1 MSWWR
6 WTLQHCTEAVRRIN
20 EIPYDLLCE
29 TALILDAKYVH
40 KNGGHN
46 NDQAVQPA
54 KYKKGDEQK
63 VYAVPCQPEIQTQVQ
78 FHEVHQSY
86 YKERQAYTP
95 DMLDENGRK
104 IPKKQPYKSKTPEKV
119 KCVCCGD
126 TISARLRNIT
136 QHHAKKHVKLSK
148 PAIANLYKDQ
158 SFIYDWATL

>member
-1 MSWWR
+1 MCKIGSANA
-6 WTLQHCTEAVRRIN
+6 TLSREQDPTHYDRKYFNSDEAEILIKAVRRIN
-20 EIPYDLLCE
+20 DVPYDLLCE

-40 KNGGHN
+40 KNGVNN
-46 NDQAVQPA
+46 NDKAVQPA

-104 IPKKQPYKSKTPEKV
+104 IHKTGSYPQQV
-119 KCVCCGD
+119 NHILIALVY
-126 TISARLRNIT
+126 ARNLIT
-136 QHHAKKHVKLSK
+136 
-148 PAIANLYKDQ
+148 
-158 SFIYDWATL
+158 